1 MLQKSEI
8 CQRFFFGMGNE
19 WIFNLTD
26 FFKAELETY
35 VSVRNSLDYGA
46 LGSDSRNGGSD
57 RDGGGDSDRD
67 GDGWFYDTCRV
78 HCAVLALQAI
88 AGALEITNQKHQK
101 LVAIQTNVAPSAAF
115 WIARKGPSDLVDAA
129 LLLLTYLVQDN
140 ADVAAHVAEIMIEI
154 SPNISGKSYPKG
166 VDVPAV
172 YFGWRPLPSDDRRF
186 ITIPA
191 LLAERYIFSSTSWN
205 VPSPS
210 SSLSSST
217 SSTAINSSPN
227 CLSVRCLNVLETLF
241 RAGPTTCDI
250 MVQYVLA
257 PPPPSGDDDGQGG
270 ITALEAMRYVHYT
283 IYLYVQCVYY
293 ILHNAFSISIIIL
306 FILSLLFGLCH
317 VFHFDVW

>member
-8 CQRFFFGMGNE
+8 CQRFFFGMGKE

-26 FFKAELETY
+26 FFKTELETY
-35 VSVRNSLDYGA
+35 VSVRNSLNYDA
-46 LGSDSRNGGSD
+46 LGSDSRNGTGDSDGD
-57 RDGGGDSDRD
+57 RDGD

-88 AGALEITNQKHQK
+88 AGALETTNQKHQK
-101 LVAIQTNVAPSAAF
+101 LVAMQTNVAPSAAF
-115 WIARKGPSDLVDAA
+115 WIARKGPSELVDAA

-140 ADVAAHVAEIMIEI
+140 ADVAAHVAESMIEI
-154 SPNISGKSYPKG
+154 NPNISGKSYPKG
-166 VDVPAV
+166 VEVPAV

-205 VPSPS
+205 VPSS
-210 SSLSSST
+210 SSSSST
-217 SSTAINSSPN
+217 ARNSSPD
-227 CLSVRCLNVLETLF
+227 CLSVQCLNVLETLLK
-241 RAGPTTCDI
+241 AGPTTCDI

-270 ITALEAMRYVHYT
+270 ITALEAMRYVRYT
-283 IYLYVQCVYY
+283 IYVYVQFVHYM
-293 ILHNAFSISIIIL
+293 LHYALSIIIFL
-306 FILSLLFGLCH
+306 DRYSNCVTSFILT
-317 VFHFDVW
+317 FDSASYDDEWQ

>member
-8 CQRFFFGMGNE
+8 CQRFFFGMGKE

-26 FFKAELETY
+26 FFKTELETY

-46 LGSDSRNGGSD
+46 LGSDSRNGDSD
-57 RDGGGDSDRD
+57 RDGGGD

-88 AGALEITNQKHQK
+88 AGALETTNQKHQK
-101 LVAIQTNVAPSAAF
+101 LVAMQTNVAPSAAF
-115 WIARKGPSDLVDAA
+115 WVARKGPSELVDAA

-205 VPSPS
+205 IASPS
-210 SSLSSST
+210 SSLSSS
-217 SSTAINSSPN
+217 SSTVINSSPV
-227 CLSVRCLNVLETLF
+227 CLSVRCLNVLETLLK
-241 RAGPTTCDI
+241 AGPTTCDI

-283 IYLYVQCVYY
+283 ICLYVQFVYNM
-293 ILHNAFSISIIIL
+293 LHYTLSIIIL
-306 FILSLLFGLCH
+306 FSFSLLFGLCN
-317 VFHFDVW
+317 VFYYELW